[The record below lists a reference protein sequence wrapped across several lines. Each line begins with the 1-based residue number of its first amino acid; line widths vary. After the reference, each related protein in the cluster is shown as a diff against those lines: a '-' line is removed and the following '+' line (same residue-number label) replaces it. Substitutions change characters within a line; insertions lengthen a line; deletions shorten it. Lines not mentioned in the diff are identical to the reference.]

1 MARPLG
7 PGLARDLR
15 TAAVAVVVTLLVTA
29 TPSLA
34 AKVRNADKVDGKHAV
49 GAKAGPAKRAGK
61 LVATDRTGHLPP
73 DIITKAADADRLD
86 GRDSTAYRTTVLA
99 RGDTMT
105 GVYGAWGGNST
116 SVGSLV
122 AFPAALPMALPAT
135 RISKLDSTGPF
146 TPQCPG
152 PGRVAVNGW
161 LCLYE
166 TAADVGPVT
175 LGDPS
180 DAGLGVGTLG
190 FTVSAPC
197 VAASCVVYGTYAV
210 RAGDAN
216 DGL

>member
-15 TAAVAVVVTLLVTA
+15 TAAIAVVVTLLVTA
-29 TPSLA
+29 TPSIA
-34 AKVRNADKVDGKHAV
+34 AKVKNADKVDGKHAV
-49 GAKAGPAKRAGK
+49 SAKASPAKRAGK
-61 LVATDRTGHLPP
+61 LVATDKAGHLPA

-86 GRDSTAYRTTVLA
+86 GRDSASFRTTVLA
-99 RGDTMT
+99 RGEVMA

-116 SVGSLV
+116 YVGAEV
-122 AFPAALPMALPAT
+122 TFPAALPAALPAA
-135 RISKLDSTGPF
+135 RVSKLDSTGPF

-166 TAADVGPVT
+166 TAGDVSPVAVA
-175 LGDPS
+175 DPS
-180 DAGLGVGTLG
+180 DASPGAGTLG
-190 FTVSAPC
+190 FGLSAPC
-197 VAASCVVYGTYAV
+197 LAASCVVYGTYAV